1 MILRASEDGFVD
13 CGCVTSI
20 SLRKPRVYQKP
31 GLYVVG
37 ECDRV
42 LPSAMA
48 KFAPKPFRKPHSLE
62 LRELVILPMVE
73 QSEAFVKVIRDFLGS
88 S

>member
-13 CGCVTSI
+13 CVAALCDFHLTEKVKGI
-20 SLRKPRVYQKP
+20 PKP

-62 LRELVILPMVE
+62 LRELVIYLW
-73 QSEAFVKVIRDFLGS
+73 S
-88 S
+88 SNRKPSSR